1 MKEKSLKRILI
12 LGSAVI
18 DVIVTIDRLPLAGED
33 IPGLQKGM
41 LVGGCAFNVSKIL
54 DGLQIPHDL
63 CVPVGQGMYADR
75 IREALHESGH
85 EVLIEDDRED
95 NGYCL
100 SLVEKDGERTFIS
113 IDGIETKWQDRWLE
127 RLHAADY
134 DYLYASGYGFQDGNS
149 SGEVLLRFL
158 GGKKADAKLILDPGP
173 RLLGKQFEE
182 KLLQLG
188 PILEMNQAEAKA
200 MGQSENVCQAAENL
214 HRRTGQPVIIT
225 MGQAGTLL
233 HTTEEEEIIPTV
245 PVKAID
251 TIGAGDSHT
260 AGFIAAL
267 ASGKSLREA
276 CREANHIAASVVQHV
291 GCSLR

>member
-18 DVIVTIDRLPLAGED
+18 DVIVTINRLPLAGED

-113 IDGIETKWQDRWLE
+113 IDGIETKWQDGWLE
-127 RLHAADY
+127 RLHAANY

-182 KLLQLG
+182 KLLQMG
-188 PILEMNQAEAKA
+188 TILEMNQSEAKA
-200 MGQSENVCQAAENL
+200 MGQSENVRQAAENL
-214 HRRTGQPVIIT
+214 HHRTGQPVIIT

-233 HTTEEEEIIPTV
+233 HTTE
-245 PVKAID
+245 
-251 TIGAGDSHT
+251 G
-260 AGFIAAL
+260 
-267 ASGKSLREA
+267 
-276 CREANHIAASVVQHV
+276 
-291 GCSLR
+291 

>member
-1 MKEKSLKRILI
+1 MEEKSLKRILI

-18 DVIVTIDRLPLAGED
+18 DIIVTIDRLPLAGED

-41 LVGGCAFNVSKIL
+41 IVGGCAFNVSKIL

-63 CVPVGQGMYADR
+63 CVPVGQGMYADH
-75 IREALHESGH
+75 IREALHEGGH

-113 IDGIETKWQDRWLE
+113 IDGIETKWHDAWLE

-158 GGKKADAKLILDPGP
+158 CGKKADAKLILDPGP

-182 KLLQLG
+182 KLLQMG
-188 PILEMNQAEAKA
+188 TILKMNQSEAKA
-200 MGQSENVCQAAENL
+200 MGQSENVRKAAENL
-214 HRRTGQPVIIT
+214 HHRTGQPVIIT

-233 HTTEEEEIIPTV
+233 HTTEGEVIIPTV
-245 PVKAID
+245 PVKVID

-267 ASGKSLREA
+267 ANGKSLREA
-276 CREANHIAASVVQHV
+276 CREANHIAACVVQHV

>member
-113 IDGIETKWQDRWLE
+113 IDGIETKWQDGWLE
-127 RLHAADY
+127 RFHAADY

-276 CREANHIAASVVQHV
+276 CREANRVAASVVQHV

>member
-113 IDGIETKWQDRWLE
+113 IDGIETKWQDAWLE

-158 GGKKADAKLILDPGP
+158 CGKKADAKLILDPGP

-182 KLLQLG
+182 KLLQMG
-188 PILEMNQAEAKA
+188 PILEMNQSEAKA
-200 MGQSENVCQAAENL
+200 MGQSENVRQAAENL
-214 HRRTGQPVIIT
+214 HHRTGQPVIIT

-233 HTTEEEEIIPTV
+233 HTTEGEEIIPTV
-245 PVKAID
+245 PVKVID

-276 CREANHIAASVVQHV
+276 CGEANRVAASVVQHV
-291 GCSLR
+291 GCSLQ

>member
-113 IDGIETKWQDRWLE
+113 IDGIETKWQDAWLE

-158 GGKKADAKLILDPGP
+158 CGKKADAKLILDPGP

-182 KLLQLG
+182 KLLQIG
-188 PILEMNQAEAKA
+188 PILEMNQSEAKA
-200 MGQSENVCQAAENL
+200 MGQSENVRQAAENL
-214 HRRTGQPVIIT
+214 HHRTGQPVIIT

-233 HTTEEEEIIPTV
+233 HTTEGEEIIPTV
-245 PVKAID
+245 PVKVID

-276 CREANHIAASVVQHV
+276 CGEANRVAASVVQHV
-291 GCSLR
+291 GCSLQ

>member
-1 MKEKSLKRILI
+1 
-12 LGSAVI
+12 
-18 DVIVTIDRLPLAGED
+18 
-33 IPGLQKGM
+33 M

-113 IDGIETKWQDRWLE
+113 IDGIETKWQDAWLE

-182 KLLQLG
+182 KLLQMG
-188 PILEMNQAEAKA
+188 PILEMNQSEAKA
-200 MGQSENVCQAAENL
+200 MGQSENVRQAAENL

-225 MGQAGTLL
+225 MGQVGTLL

-267 ASGKSLREA
+267 ASGKTLREA
-276 CREANHIAASVVQHV
+276 CREANRVAACVVQHV

>member
-54 DGLQIPHDL
+54 DDLQIPHDL

-113 IDGIETKWQDRWLE
+113 IDGIETKWQDGWLE

>member
-1 MKEKSLKRILI
+1 MEEKSLKRILI

-18 DVIVTIDRLPLAGED
+18 DIIVTIDRLPLAGED
-33 IPGLQKGM
+33 IPGLQTGM
-41 LVGGCAFNVSKIL
+41 IVGGCAFNVSKIL

-63 CVPVGQGMYADR
+63 CVPVGQGMYADH
-75 IREALHESGH
+75 IREALHEGGH

-113 IDGIETKWQDRWLE
+113 IDGIETKWHDAWLE

-158 GGKKADAKLILDPGP
+158 CGKKADAKLILDPGP

-182 KLLQLG
+182 KLLQMG
-188 PILEMNQAEAKA
+188 TILKMNQSEAKA
-200 MGQSENVCQAAENL
+200 MGQSENVRKAAENL
-214 HRRTGQPVIIT
+214 HHRTGQPVIIT

-233 HTTEEEEIIPTV
+233 HTTEGEEIIPTV
-245 PVKAID
+245 PVKVID

-267 ASGKSLREA
+267 ANGKSLREA
-276 CREANHIAASVVQHV
+276 CREANHIAACVVQHV

>member
-1 MKEKSLKRILI
+1 MEEKSLKRILI

-18 DVIVTIDRLPLAGED
+18 DIIVTIDRLPLAGED

-41 LVGGCAFNVSKIL
+41 IVGGCAFNVSKIL

-63 CVPVGQGMYADR
+63 CVPVGQGMYADH
-75 IREALHESGH
+75 IREALHEGGH

-113 IDGIETKWQDRWLE
+113 IDGIETKWHDAWLE
-127 RLHAADY
+127 RLHAAGY

-158 GGKKADAKLILDPGP
+158 CGKKADAKLILDPGP

-182 KLLQLG
+182 KLLQMG
-188 PILEMNQAEAKA
+188 TILKMNQSEAKA
-200 MGQSENVCQAAENL
+200 MGQSENVRKAAENL
-214 HRRTGQPVIIT
+214 HHRTGQPVIIT

-233 HTTEEEEIIPTV
+233 HTTEGEEIIPTV
-245 PVKAID
+245 PVKVID

-267 ASGKSLREA
+267 ANGKSLREA
-276 CREANHIAASVVQHV
+276 CREANHIAACVVQHV

>member
-113 IDGIETKWQDRWLE
+113 IDGIETKWQDGWLE

-188 PILEMNQAEAKA
+188 PILEMNQTEAKA

-233 HTTEEEEIIPTV
+233 HTTEEEEIIPSV

-276 CREANHIAASVVQHV
+276 CREANRVAACVVQHV

>member
-75 IREALHESGH
+75 IREALHEGGH
-85 EVLIEDDRED
+85 EILIEDDRED

-113 IDGIETKWQDRWLE
+113 IDGIETKWQDAWLE
-127 RLHAADY
+127 HLHAADY

-158 GGKKADAKLILDPGP
+158 CGKKADAKLILDPGP

-182 KLLQLG
+182 KLLQMG
-188 PILEMNQAEAKA
+188 TILEMNQSEAKA
-200 MGQSENVCQAAENL
+200 MGQSKNVRKAAENL
-214 HRRTGQPVIIT
+214 HHRTGQPVIIT

-233 HTTEEEEIIPTV
+233 HTTE
-245 PVKAID
+245 
-251 TIGAGDSHT
+251 GDR
-260 AGFIAAL
+260 
-267 ASGKSLREA
+267 K
-276 CREANHIAASVVQHV
+276 SVV
-291 GCSLR
+291 

>member
-113 IDGIETKWQDRWLE
+113 IDGIETKWQDTWLE

-182 KLLQLG
+182 KLLQMG
-188 PILEMNQAEAKA
+188 PILEMNQSEVKA
-200 MGQSENVCQAAENL
+200 MGQSENVRQAAENL

-267 ASGKSLREA
+267 ASGKTLREA
-276 CREANHIAASVVQHV
+276 CREANRVAACVVQHV

>member
-113 IDGIETKWQDRWLE
+113 IDGIETKWQDAWLE
-127 RLHAADY
+127 RLHADDY

-182 KLLQLG
+182 KLLQMG
-188 PILEMNQAEAKA
+188 PILEMNQSEAKA
-200 MGQSENVCQAAENL
+200 MGQSENVRQAAENL

-267 ASGKSLREA
+267 ASGKTLREA
-276 CREANHIAASVVQHV
+276 CREANRVAACVVQHV

>member
-113 IDGIETKWQDRWLE
+113 IDGIETKWQDAWLE

-182 KLLQLG
+182 KLLQMG
-188 PILEMNQAEAKA
+188 PILEMNQSEAKA
-200 MGQSENVCQAAENL
+200 MGQSENVRQAAENL

-225 MGQAGTLL
+225 MGQSGTLL

-267 ASGKSLREA
+267 ASGKTLREA
-276 CREANHIAASVVQHV
+276 CREENRVAACVVQHV

>member
-113 IDGIETKWQDRWLE
+113 IDGIETKWQAAWLE

-182 KLLQLG
+182 KLLQMG
-188 PILEMNQAEAKA
+188 PILEMNQSEAKA
-200 MGQSENVCQAAENL
+200 MGQSENVRQAAENL

-267 ASGKSLREA
+267 ASGKTLREA
-276 CREANHIAASVVQHV
+276 CREANRVAACVVQHV

>member
-1 MKEKSLKRILI
+1 MEEKSLKRILI

-18 DVIVTIDRLPLAGED
+18 DIIVTIDRLPLAGED

-41 LVGGCAFNVSKIL
+41 IVGGCAFNVSKIL

-63 CVPVGQGMYADR
+63 CVPVGQGMYADH
-75 IREALHESGH
+75 IREALHEGGH

-113 IDGIETKWQDRWLE
+113 IDGIETKWHDAWLE

-158 GGKKADAKLILDPGP
+158 CGKKADAKLILDPGP

-182 KLLQLG
+182 KLLQMG
-188 PILEMNQAEAKA
+188 TILKMNQSEAKA
-200 MGQSENVCQAAENL
+200 MGQSENVRKAAENL
-214 HRRTGQPVIIT
+214 HHRTGQPVIIT

-245 PVKAID
+245 PVKVID

-267 ASGKSLREA
+267 ANGKSLREA
-276 CREANHIAASVVQHV
+276 CREANHIAACVVQHV

>member
-113 IDGIETKWQDRWLE
+113 IDGIETKWQDGWLE

>member
-113 IDGIETKWQDRWLE
+113 IDGIETKWQDAWLE

-158 GGKKADAKLILDPGP
+158 CGKKADAKLILDPGP

-182 KLLQLG
+182 KLLQMG
-188 PILEMNQAEAKA
+188 PILEMNQSEAKA
-200 MGQSENVCQAAENL
+200 MGQSENVRQAVENL
-214 HRRTGQPVIIT
+214 HHRTGQPVIIT

-233 HTTEEEEIIPTV
+233 HTTDGEEIIPTV
-245 PVKAID
+245 PVKVID

-276 CREANHIAASVVQHV
+276 CGEANRVAASVVQHV
-291 GCSLR
+291 GCSLQ

>member
-1 MKEKSLKRILI
+1 MEEKSLKRILI

-113 IDGIETKWQDRWLE
+113 IDGIETKWQDGWLE
-127 RLHAADY
+127 RFHAADY

>member
-113 IDGIETKWQDRWLE
+113 IDGIETKWQDAWLE

-158 GGKKADAKLILDPGP
+158 CGKKADAKLILDPGP

-182 KLLQLG
+182 KLLQMG
-188 PILEMNQAEAKA
+188 PILEMNQSEAKA
-200 MGQSENVCQAAENL
+200 MGQSENVRQAAENL
-214 HRRTGQPVIIT
+214 HHRTGQPVIIT

-233 HTTEEEEIIPTV
+233 HTTDGEEIIPTV
-245 PVKAID
+245 PVKVID

-276 CREANHIAASVVQHV
+276 CGEANRVAASVVQHV
-291 GCSLR
+291 GCSLQ

>member
-113 IDGIETKWQDRWLE
+113 IDGIETKWQDAWLD

-158 GGKKADAKLILDPGP
+158 CGKKADAKLILDPGP

-182 KLLQLG
+182 KLLQMG
-188 PILEMNQAEAKA
+188 PILEMNQSEAKA
-200 MGQSENVCQAAENL
+200 MGQSENVRQAAENL
-214 HRRTGQPVIIT
+214 HHRTGQPVIIT

-233 HTTEEEEIIPTV
+233 HTTDGEEIIPTV
-245 PVKAID
+245 PVKVID

-276 CREANHIAASVVQHV
+276 CGEANRVAASVVQHV
-291 GCSLR
+291 GCSLQ

>member
-1 MKEKSLKRILI
+1 MEEKSLKRILI

-18 DVIVTIDRLPLAGED
+18 DIIVTIDRLPLAGED

-41 LVGGCAFNVSKIL
+41 IVGGCAFNVSKIL

-63 CVPVGQGMYADR
+63 CVPVGQGMYADH
-75 IREALHESGH
+75 IREALHEGGH

-113 IDGIETKWQDRWLE
+113 IDGIETKWHDAWLE

-134 DYLYASGYGFQDGNS
+134 DYLYASGYGFQDDNS

-158 GGKKADAKLILDPGP
+158 CGKKADAKLILDPGP

-182 KLLQLG
+182 KLLQMG
-188 PILEMNQAEAKA
+188 TILKMNQSEAKA
-200 MGQSENVCQAAENL
+200 MGQSENVRKAAENL
-214 HRRTGQPVIIT
+214 HHRTGQPVIIT

-233 HTTEEEEIIPTV
+233 HTTEGEVIIPTV
-245 PVKAID
+245 PVKVID

-267 ASGKSLREA
+267 ANGKSLREA
-276 CREANHIAASVVQHV
+276 CREANHIAACVVQHV

>member
-113 IDGIETKWQDRWLE
+113 IDGIETKWQDAWLE

-182 KLLQLG
+182 KLLQMD
-188 PILEMNQAEAKA
+188 PILEMNQSEAKA
-200 MGQSENVCQAAENL
+200 MGQSENVRQAAENL

-267 ASGKSLREA
+267 ASGKTLHEA
-276 CREANHIAASVVQHV
+276 CREANRVAACVVQHV

>member
-113 IDGIETKWQDRWLE
+113 IDGIETKWQDGWLE
-127 RLHAADY
+127 RLHTADY

-276 CREANHIAASVVQHV
+276 CREANRVAASVVQHV

>member
-75 IREALHESGH
+75 IREALHEGGH
-85 EVLIEDDRED
+85 EILIEDDRED

-113 IDGIETKWQDRWLE
+113 IDGIETKWHDAWLE
-127 RLHAADY
+127 RLHATDY

-182 KLLQLG
+182 KLLQMG
-188 PILEMNQAEAKA
+188 TILEMNQSEAKA
-200 MGQSENVCQAAENL
+200 MGQSENVRQAAENL
-214 HRRTGQPVIIT
+214 HHRTGQPVIIT

-233 HTTEEEEIIPTV
+233 HTTEGEEFIPTV
-245 PVKAID
+245 PVKVID

-276 CREANHIAASVVQHV
+276 CREANRVAACVVQHV

>member
-113 IDGIETKWQDRWLE
+113 IDGIETKWQDGWLE

-233 HTTEEEEIIPTV
+233 HTTEGEAIIPTV
-245 PVKAID
+245 PVKVID

-276 CREANHIAASVVQHV
+276 CREANRVAACVVQHV

>member
-1 MKEKSLKRILI
+1 MEEKSLKRILI

-75 IREALHESGH
+75 IREALYESGH

-113 IDGIETKWQDRWLE
+113 IDGIETKWQDGWLE

-158 GGKKADAKLILDPGP
+158 CGKKANAKLILDPGP

-276 CREANHIAASVVQHV
+276 CREANHIAACVVQHV

>member
-113 IDGIETKWQDRWLE
+113 IDGIETKWQDGWLE

-158 GGKKADAKLILDPGP
+158 GSKKADAKLILDPGP

>member
-1 MKEKSLKRILI
+1 MEEKSLKRILI

-113 IDGIETKWQDRWLE
+113 IDGIETKWQDGWLE
-127 RLHAADY
+127 RFHAADY

-276 CREANHIAASVVQHV
+276 CREANRVAACVVQHV

>member
-1 MKEKSLKRILI
+1 MKEKSFKRILI

-113 IDGIETKWQDRWLE
+113 IDGIETKWQDGWLE

>member
-54 DGLQIPHDL
+54 DSLQIPHDL

-113 IDGIETKWQDRWLE
+113 IDGIETKWQDAWLE

-158 GGKKADAKLILDPGP
+158 CGKKADAKLILDPGP

-182 KLLQLG
+182 KLLQMG
-188 PILEMNQAEAKA
+188 PILEMNQSEAKA
-200 MGQSENVCQAAENL
+200 MGQSENVRQAAENL

-225 MGQAGTLL
+225 MGQVGTLL

-245 PVKAID
+245 PVKVID

-276 CREANHIAASVVQHV
+276 CGEANRVAASVVQHV
-291 GCSLR
+291 GCSLQ